1 MGDVVVGVIHS
12 VEGNEDPEHVEE
24 DKVHPHVHEVAAVEV
39 DIADEPLRAK
49 GHEAA
54 VELAGSQDDHP
65 EASLGAALGDEV
77 GDVEGNGAIEED
89 GQEFQANDAL
99 DR

>member
-1 MGDVVVGVIHS
+1 MGDVVVRVVDGVQRDK
-12 VEGNEDPEHVEE
+12 DPEHVEE
-24 DKVHPHVHEVAAVEV
+24 DEVHPHVHEVAAIQV
-39 DIADEPLRAK
+39 DVADEPLGAK

-54 VELAGSQDDHP
+54 VELASGQDDHP

-89 GQEFQANDAL
+89 GEEFQANNTL
-99 DR
+99 